1 MEKNIDL
8 KEALMSGV
16 SAEQMIEDFTKQ
28 VMGAKETLDKELEQK
43 KKNENLDIVRAKVA
57 DALIDYLVALK
68 IFPSVDI
75 KDKMHIKEIAI
86 EAIEE
91 AEKEFTEDLK
101 PMITFLNALDADKII
116 GKFLKNLD

>member
-16 SAEQMIEDFTKQ
+16 SVEQMIEDFTKQ
-28 VMGAKETLDKELEQK
+28 VMRAKEMLDKELEQK

-75 KDKMHIKEIAI
+75 KDKMHIKEITI